1 MKGSV
6 MKRKLSSILAV
17 VLAAG
22 LLTVPAVSANAA
34 NAALNAEIAQ
44 IKKDNKKFTY
54 WIGLIF
60 SDEAN
65 ALAVSQINEWAA
77 MRGIQ
82 ANPILVNQ
90 NNLNAQVTA
99 AITAGT
105 MPDAMDASAGLMLQ
119 LGDKNLLN
127 VQSTLDALIKKNG
140 ALNNGAKFFNSSAY
154 AAKGLGVPYGING
167 NLINR
172 RLDLIKTKKAP
183 ATWEELLT
191 MGKSAMPSGGGWGFN
206 TGNTGDAEGVFRAMF
221 HGYGGR
227 IADNAGKLC
236 TIDAKPTRDFLTFV
250 KKAYDAG
257 VFPSDSTNSDGAW
270 DNNKYLGG
278 KTAII
283 ANPGSVYTT
292 LLNGSATWDKNPELA
307 KNTGFSALPGGPVMR
322 IAPSDAWLKVIPKTT
337 KYPELGKDLINY
349 MLQKK
354 QMQPYYRAA
363 IYGPAFSGFNV
374 FTFWRK
380 SVDPARAGLYELAT
394 LGVTGAF
401 PDVNNVAVAEFNGQF
416 GISKM
421 VQRYLFDKVSL
432 DKAIEEAQ
440 ASCAAI
446 YKKQS

>member
-127 VQSTLDALIKKNG
+127 VQSTL
-140 ALNNGAKFFNSSAY
+140 
-154 AAKGLGVPYGING
+154 
-167 NLINR
+167 
-172 RLDLIKTKKAP
+172 
-183 ATWEELLT
+183 
-191 MGKSAMPSGGGWGFN
+191 
-206 TGNTGDAEGVFRAMF
+206 
-221 HGYGGR
+221 
-227 IADNAGKLC
+227 
-236 TIDAKPTRDFLTFV
+236 
-250 KKAYDAG
+250 
-257 VFPSDSTNSDGAW
+257 
-270 DNNKYLGG
+270 
-278 KTAII
+278 
-283 ANPGSVYTT
+283 
-292 LLNGSATWDKNPELA
+292 
-307 KNTGFSALPGGPVMR
+307 
-322 IAPSDAWLKVIPKTT
+322 
-337 KYPELGKDLINY
+337 
-349 MLQKK
+349 
-354 QMQPYYRAA
+354 
-363 IYGPAFSGFNV
+363 
-374 FTFWRK
+374 
-380 SVDPARAGLYELAT
+380 
-394 LGVTGAF
+394 
-401 PDVNNVAVAEFNGQF
+401 
-416 GISKM
+416 
-421 VQRYLFDKVSL
+421 
-432 DKAIEEAQ
+432 
-440 ASCAAI
+440 
-446 YKKQS
+446 

>member
-1 MKGSV
+1 

-22 LLTVPAVSANAA
+22 LLTVPAVSANAS
-34 NAALNAEIAQ
+34 NAALKAEIAQ

-65 ALAVSQINEWAA
+65 ALAVEQINDWAA

-140 ALNNGAKFFNSSAY
+140 QLNNGAKFFNSSAY

-221 HGYGGR
+221 R
-227 IADNAGKLC
+227 
-236 TIDAKPTRDFLTFV
+236 
-250 KKAYDAG
+250 
-257 VFPSDSTNSDGAW
+257 
-270 DNNKYLGG
+270 
-278 KTAII
+278 
-283 ANPGSVYTT
+283 
-292 LLNGSATWDKNPELA
+292 
-307 KNTGFSALPGGPVMR
+307 
-322 IAPSDAWLKVIPKTT
+322 
-337 KYPELGKDLINY
+337 
-349 MLQKK
+349 
-354 QMQPYYRAA
+354 
-363 IYGPAFSGFNV
+363 
-374 FTFWRK
+374 
-380 SVDPARAGLYELAT
+380 
-394 LGVTGAF
+394 
-401 PDVNNVAVAEFNGQF
+401 
-416 GISKM
+416 
-421 VQRYLFDKVSL
+421 
-432 DKAIEEAQ
+432 
-440 ASCAAI
+440 
-446 YKKQS
+446 